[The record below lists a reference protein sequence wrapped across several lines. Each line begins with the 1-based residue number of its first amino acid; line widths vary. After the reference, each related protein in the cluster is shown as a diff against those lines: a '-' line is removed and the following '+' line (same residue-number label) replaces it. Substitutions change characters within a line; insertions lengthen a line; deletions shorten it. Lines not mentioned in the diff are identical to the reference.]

1 MLGTEDVILILIVAF
16 FLFGEEKLPEL
27 ARSLGKAV
35 GEFKKAQTGSEIG
48 FKRPDKYKD
57 TKNGEDSKN
66 FIYTHED
73 IDRNTKIINLALDMG
88 IDVQG
93 KSPEQLIEEIRI
105 KVRDQKWKVKN

>member
-48 FKRPDKYKD
+48 FKNMKIGED
-57 TKNGEDSKN
+57 TKNFK
-66 FIYTHED
+66 YTNED

-88 IDVQG
+88 IDVKG
-93 KSPEQLIEEIRI
+93 KSSEQLIEEIRI
-105 KVRDQKWKVKN
+105 KVRGQKWKVKN